1 MMTGMAAEPC
11 SRAVVRGGAREL
23 RQVRPE
29 SPPDADSRSHYEA
42 RHVQLQRCTFLG
54 GTCPIVLAHCDDTLM
69 RNNTFIRP
77 RHAVLCSTA
86 EPTDHRIA
94 PTRRAI
100 FGGNLLVWEPG
111 DLRRLVTIA
120 LADDAES
127 FVFEESL
134 WWSTEPAAQRAR
146 LGTLP
151 GARQTPQITDL
162 DPKLDDELRPTEP
175 KAAYFGAKAP

>member
-1 MMTGMAAEPC
+1 MPRPGTC
-11 SRAVVRGGAREL
+11 TVAVERGAPHSATASL
-23 RQVRPE
+23 RRVGFR
-29 SPPDADSRSHYEA
+29 
-42 RHVQLQRCTFLG
+42 G